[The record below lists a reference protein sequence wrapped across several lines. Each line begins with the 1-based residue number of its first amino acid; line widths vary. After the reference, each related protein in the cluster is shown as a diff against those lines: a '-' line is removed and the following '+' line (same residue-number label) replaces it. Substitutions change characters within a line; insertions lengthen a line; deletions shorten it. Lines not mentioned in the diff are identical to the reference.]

1 MKKPNEKKPN
11 ELNARDA
18 FITILRSLTGIED
31 WQSESPDEINRQT
44 CDVDFLLFSQNDKFA
59 VEHTIVES
67 FDGQIGYVNRSYDI
81 VGLINDGC
89 REQIPPDRYYSL
101 AVPPIIVAS
110 LVRKRSRDLFIS
122 KLSSWAAENAP
133 KLLLVDSYIQTEYDG
148 HKMTL
153 TCMGDHAKMN
163 GNVWRMPE
171 EPENQKTLQS
181 ERLRRAV
188 IDKLPKFTAVRFNLV
203 SSPSSSFPC
212 MVYSD
217 FRVSTI

>member
-1 MKKPNEKKPN
+1 MKKPN

-18 FITILRSLTGIED
+18 FIKILRSLTDIED
-31 WQSESPDEINRQT
+31 LKSESPDEANRST
-44 CDVDFLLFSQNDKFA
+44 PDVDFVLFPSSDENDKIA
-59 VEHTIVES
+59 VEHTRVES

-89 REQIPPDRYYSL
+89 REQIPTDRYYSL

>member
-1 MKKPNEKKPN
+1 MKKPN

-18 FITILRSLTGIED
+18 FIKILRSLTDIED
-31 WQSESPDEINRQT
+31 LKSESPDEANRST
-44 CDVDFLLFSQNDKFA
+44 PDVDFVLFPSSDENDKIA
-59 VEHTIVES
+59 VEHTRVES